1 MSVFNKILLV
11 SKQIAASLVKN
22 EYPNSLEKAD
32 VFSEDDRE
40 YILKKVTDP
49 LIIKD
54 HQLLKKTI
62 NTQSDW
68 LKVKPKKNVRKIYW
82 QYIAAA
88 SVALIVS
95 VSIYTNK
102 DKSIYEIN
110 EAIIVNNQI
119 KRGSD
124 KAILTL
130 GDGLEVTLVKG
141 ETYQVKNAISNGGE
155 IVYKKIKQAKKEIVY
170 NYLTV
175 PRGGQYQIVLSD
187 NTKVWLN
194 SESQLKYPVSFS
206 KGAPRKV
213 ELMYGEA
220 YFDVSPS
227 TEHDGS
233 SFKVYTKN
241 QEVKVFGTEFNI
253 KAYRNETM
261 IYTTLVEGSVLV
273 TSGLTNKFLVP
284 LEQASLNLVT
294 NNVVV
299 KKVNI
304 YDETSWKN
312 GVFSF
317 NQKNLKE
324 IMQVLSRWYDMEVI
338 FENKELENVGFNG
351 VLDKNQQIQE
361 ILESIKRF
369 GIAKNY
375 EINNKSIIIK

>member
-233 SFKVYTKN
+233 SFKV
-241 QEVKVFGTEFNI
+241 
-253 KAYRNETM
+253 
-261 IYTTLVEGSVLV
+261 
-273 TSGLTNKFLVP
+273 
-284 LEQASLNLVT
+284 
-294 NNVVV
+294 
-299 KKVNI
+299 
-304 YDETSWKN
+304 
-312 GVFSF
+312 
-317 NQKNLKE
+317 
-324 IMQVLSRWYDMEVI
+324 
-338 FENKELENVGFNG
+338 
-351 VLDKNQQIQE
+351 
-361 ILESIKRF
+361 
-369 GIAKNY
+369 
-375 EINNKSIIIK
+375 